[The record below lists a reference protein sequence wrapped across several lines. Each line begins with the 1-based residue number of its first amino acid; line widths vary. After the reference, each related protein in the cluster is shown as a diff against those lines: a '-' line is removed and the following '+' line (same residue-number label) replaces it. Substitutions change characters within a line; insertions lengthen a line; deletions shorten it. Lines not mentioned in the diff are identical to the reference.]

1 MTTTPT
7 GVADDIRHA
16 LAEKLIAF
24 LETNRDPEGL
34 FAPDVFCDYVSPLW
48 RQQASGR
55 DDVIALRVAGH
66 PSTGRVPRWRFDPT
80 PTGFVLE
87 FNEEWECDGDLWT
100 AHEMA
105 RCDATHDGIVEITV
119 LCTGD
124 WSSNSRAKHAAA
136 VTLLR
141 P

>member
-1 MTTTPT
+1 VTTASPGT
-7 GVADDIRHA
+7 AAQMRA
-16 LAEKLIAF
+16 FAEKLIAF
-24 LETNRDPEGL
+24 LETNHAPDAL
-34 FAPDVFCDYVSPLW
+34 FAPDVFCDYISPLW

-66 PSTGRVPRWRFDPT
+66 PSTGKVPRWRFDPT

-87 FNEEWECDGDLWT
+87 FDEEWERGGDLWS
-100 AHEMA
+100 AHEIA
-105 RCDATHDGIVEITV
+105 RCDVTDDGIVEISV
-119 LCTGD
+119 FCTGD
-124 WSSNSRAKHAAA
+124 WSSSRRAEHAAA